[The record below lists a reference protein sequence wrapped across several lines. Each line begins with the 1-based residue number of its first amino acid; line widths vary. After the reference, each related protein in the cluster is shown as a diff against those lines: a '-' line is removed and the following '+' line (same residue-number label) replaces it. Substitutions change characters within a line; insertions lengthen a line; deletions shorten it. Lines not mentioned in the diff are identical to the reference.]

1 MTSVTYY
8 QPIRGR
14 IHIESTNQNQV
25 LLYQPILFI
34 PCMRHPGPVLWGDQD
49 GGEAD
54 GDVAPLQLLAPG
66 SPPALDT
73 EGEGCVVTLA
83 LQVHTQT
90 CTNQK

>member
-1 MTSVTYY
+1 
-8 QPIRGR
+8 
-14 IHIESTNQNQV
+14 
-25 LLYQPILFI
+25 
-34 PCMRHPGPVLWGDQD
+34 MRHPGPVLWGDQD
-49 GGEAD
+49 GWEAD

-73 EGEGCVVTLA
+73 EGEGCVVTLT